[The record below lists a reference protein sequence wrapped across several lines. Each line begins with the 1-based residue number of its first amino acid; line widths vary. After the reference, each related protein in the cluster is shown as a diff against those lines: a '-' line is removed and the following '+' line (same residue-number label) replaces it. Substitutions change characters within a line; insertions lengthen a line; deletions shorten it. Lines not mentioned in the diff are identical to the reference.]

1 MNVKRLLITTMLVA
15 SQVAMVLPV
24 SAEEAGQGNGTDPST
39 VTQQLA
45 DNGTLVNP
53 TDEAQPGDTPTDQG
67 TNDGTTGGTIP
78 EEDQGE
84 TDSDDGSVPPP
95 TSPVTPSIDQAQP
108 QGNSGQLILMVNS
121 KKMYQNGK
129 EYLAGYPME
138 VKDGVSYVSI
148 RAIVERAGFQLSYDN
163 KTKETIIKRGSDE
176 LRFKMNT
183 TYYKVNGVTQTM
195 RGKSYSVQ
203 NNFMVPLTAITK
215 ALNISYS
222 YDSAGKRVIVNLNTL
237 PTASFTIG
245 NKEVIA
251 GETQVQYVTSS
262 SSPIGLPIV
271 NEEWTGREDMFMTP
285 GDYIVTYRVQD
296 SSGQWSDPYSL
307 TIHVSKPHTPP
318 VANFT
323 TDKDT
328 YKMGEMI
335 TYTDLSTDEVGI
347 TERIWENK
355 QLAFFTPGQMTI
367 RLKVVNQFGLFS
379 TMEKT
384 ITITNET
391 LYTQDEFNK
400 LFMPVGEKYTF
411 DGTQVP
417 SWERIKYDFTS
428 EAVTLIRSNSPET
441 VYSKGI
447 LYKESA
453 IGNTRFMVHHANVTG
468 KPVKMYVIATNNNGE
483 TARLTQSSL
492 GFGGPSPYATATGK
506 VSVQRYYES
515 MQTGS
520 KYKELWLAPGESKV
534 ILDELS
540 ATVMKQGDVI
550 SLFADL
556 YSDRT
561 LHYTVIMVDQEQDP
575 FKTLPY
581 LSALEPDIHNRGT
594 YMEANRNIE
603 VTNLIGTTPSRLL
616 IGDNSSD
623 PFLVGADGIK
633 GDYRLNAGN
642 FGVLYRIKLYRVAPN
657 TLITFNP
664 RGGNYSGAVM
674 VNGDIVGLPTVGGLG
689 APNENAV
696 LFRTG
701 EREQTVDLVFTA
713 APGSNLS
720 VNLLFQQMPEKKS
733 E

>member
-1 MNVKRLLITTMLVA
+1 MKFKRLLITTMLVA
-15 SQVAMVLPV
+15 SQVAMVLPA
-24 SAEEAGQGNGTDPST
+24 SAEEIGQGNGLEPQTG
-39 VTQQLA
+39 TQQLEV
-45 DNGTLVNP
+45 NGTT
-53 TDEAQPGDTPTDQG
+53 TDVVQPGDLPADQG
-67 TNDGTTGGTIP
+67 TNDGTTGETVP
-78 EEDQGE
+78 EEGQEGTE
-84 TDSDDGSVPPP
+84 TGDETVPP
-95 TSPVTPSIDQAQP
+95 TSPVTTPADPSMQSQS
-108 QGNSGQLILMVNS
+108 NSGQLILMVNS

-138 VKDGVSYVSI
+138 VKDGVSYISI
-148 RAIVERAGFQLSYDN
+148 RAIVERAGFQLSFDN
-163 KTKETIIKRGSDE
+163 TTKETIIKRGNDE
-176 LRFKMNT
+176 LRFKLNT

-195 RGKSYSVQ
+195 RGKSYSAQ

-222 YDSAGKRVIVNLNTL
+222 YDAVGKRVIVNLNTL
-237 PTASFTIG
+237 PVASFSIG

-251 GETQVQYVTSS
+251 GETQVQYITNAT
-262 SSPIGLPIV
+262 SPIGLPIV
-271 NEEWTGREDMFMTP
+271 NEEWIGRQDVFMTP
-285 GDYIVTYRVQD
+285 GDYTVTYRVQD
-296 SSGQWSDPYSL
+296 SSGQWSNPFTL
-307 TIHVSKPHTPP
+307 TIHVDKPHTPP

-328 YKMGEMI
+328 YKMGELI

-355 QLAFFTPGQMTI
+355 EMAFFTPGQMTI
-367 RLKVVNQFGLFS
+367 RLKVVNKFGLYS
-379 TMEKT
+379 TVEKT

-391 LYTQDEFNK
+391 LYTRDEFNK
-400 LFMPVGEKYTF
+400 LFIPVGEEYTF

-417 SWERIKYDFTS
+417 SWERIRYAFTS
-428 EAVTLIRSNSPET
+428 DAVTLIRSNSPET

-453 IGNTRFMVHHANVTG
+453 IGNTRFMIHHANSTG
-468 KPVKMYVIATNNNGE
+468 KPVKMYVIATNNNSE
-483 TARLTQSSL
+483 TTRLTQSNL
-492 GFGGPSPYATATGK
+492 GFGGPSSYATAAGK
-506 VSVQRYYES
+506 ASVMRYYES

-520 KYKELWLAPGESKV
+520 KYKDTWFAPGESKI
-534 ILDELS
+534 ILNELS
-540 ATVMKQGDVI
+540 ATAMKQGDVI

-556 YSDRT
+556 YSDHT
-561 LHYTVIMVDQEQDP
+561 LNYTVMMVDQDQDP

-581 LSALEPDIHNRGT
+581 LSVLKPDIHNRGT
-594 YMEANRNIE
+594 YMEATRNIE
-603 VTNLIGTTPSRLL
+603 VTELIGNTPSRLL

-623 PFLVGADGIK
+623 PFLIGYDGPT
-633 GDYRLNAGN
+633 GEYRMNAGN
-642 FGVLYRIKLYRVAPN
+642 FGVLYKVKLYRVAPN

-664 RGGNYSGAVM
+664 RGGHYMGGIM
-674 VNGDIVGLPTVGGLG
+674 VNGNIVSLPSSGSLS

-720 VNLLFQQMPEKKS
+720 VNLLFQQLPEKKS